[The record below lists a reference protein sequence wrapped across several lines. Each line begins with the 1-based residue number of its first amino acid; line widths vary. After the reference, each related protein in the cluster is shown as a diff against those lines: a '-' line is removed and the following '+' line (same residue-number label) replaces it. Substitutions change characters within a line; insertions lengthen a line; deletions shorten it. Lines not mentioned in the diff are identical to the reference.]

1 MGLMKSVEKFKPQ
14 AGCRFAT
21 YAYWWIR
28 QTVRKA
34 IFQHSRTI
42 RLPVMKPCLQSL
54 LFNEIVL
61 QSILYVNCYPVRKIS
76 ETGFWNK
83 RKMFELIKC

>member
-14 AGCRFAT
+14 AGCRFGT

-28 QTVRKA
+28 QTIRKA

-42 RLPVMKPCLQSL
+42 RLPVNTIYLC
-54 LFNEIVL
+54 
-61 QSILYVNCYPVRKIS
+61 SILFC
-76 ETGFWNK
+76 
-83 RKMFELIKC
+83 

>member
-28 QTVRKA
+28 QMIRKA
-34 IFQHSRTI
+34 IFHHSRTI
-42 RLPVMKPCLQSL
+42 RLPVKYNIASLISYFQVWFLFVCLCIDL
-54 LFNEIVL
+54 VFIGVL
-61 QSILYVNCYPVRKIS
+61 
-76 ETGFWNK
+76 
-83 RKMFELIKC
+83 